1 MARFEGGKVSQHIMI
16 PIDPGTWILQNHRLH
31 YQQVAKRKHQIRHD
45 AMILARQGMDPVV
58 GPAAIF
64 ARAYIKSGVLPD
76 ADAIAPMVKAA
87 IDGLVD
93 ARILPDDSSENVPL
107 VGYGAPAR
115 DRTLKPRMRALMLVI
130 TDQYVPF

>member
-1 MARFEGGKVSQHIMI
+1 MSQHIMLQI
-16 PIDPGTWILQNHRLH
+16 GPDEYVLQNHRLH
-31 YQQVAKRKHQIRHD
+31 YQVLSRKKSIIRAKAGMVAR
-45 AMILARQGMDPVV
+45 AEMMPVK

-64 ARAYIKSGVLPD
+64 ARLYVKSGVLPD

-93 ARILPDDSSENVPL
+93 ARIIPNDDGENLYL
-107 VGYGAPAR
+107 VGYGRPSR
-115 DRTLKPRMRALMLVI
+115 DRTLKPKMHALMLVV